1 MSQVTTATPPAS
13 PPKGWQQR
21 IRDSRFGTVLVL
33 AVTAAIVMVGA
44 YLVQRPSSSSSS
56 TASGD
61 GAAAGTTATNV
72 VAGNGAA
79 PKIGSPA
86 QDFRGTTIEGK
97 QVSLSSLKGQSVW
110 LTFGASWCAACVAEA
125 PDIQA
130 ASEKFKAKGVVVLAI
145 SISEDSATVKDY
157 ADRVGLTYP
166 MIADPQTTIA
176 SLYRVYGI
184 PAHFFIDKAGV
195 LHATKTGGLS
205 TGQMDAALT
214 ELVR

>member
-1 MSQVTTATPPAS
+1 MSQVTTATPQAS

-21 IRDSRFGTVLVL
+21 IRESRFGTVLVL
-33 AVTAAIVMVGA
+33 AVTAALVTVGA
-44 YLVQRPSSSSSS
+44 YLVQRPSP
-56 TASGD
+56 TATATT
-61 GAAAGTTATNV
+61 GATGGVTATNV
-72 VAGNGAA
+72 VAGNGPA

-86 QDFRGTTIEGK
+86 QDFTGTTTDGK
-97 QVSLSSLKGQSVW
+97 QVSLSSYRGQSVW

-130 ASEKFKAKGVVVLAI
+130 ASVKFKTKGVVVLAI

-157 ADRVGLTYP
+157 ANRVGLTFP
-166 MIADPQTTIA
+166 MIADPDTKIA

-195 LHATKTGGLS
+195 LAATKTGGL
-205 TGQMDAALT
+205 GKEQMDTALT
-214 ELVR
+214 ELIR